1 MGQRL
6 FRQRV
11 ARAPPQTEGG
21 ARWGAAGA
29 TAPERTYRRSRR
41 GIALERAPPWRALDM
56 RFSVKRI
63 SPSCS
68 AVRTPVGPG
77 VWATVAQTPPR
88 GRSPAG
94 RRRDLGRRARSPR
107 SRRRGCGGALPVAT
121 CGAGDGG
128 ARRLAG
134 RGADRQAMDVRSRK
148 VAALHRRQ
156 GARMRERNL
165 YQRGG
170 IWWLRASVDGVERR
184 ESLRTRDVKTARRI
198 RDARIE
204 AFTAAAFRG
213 EKRVSWKE
221 AVAAWAE
228 HEAVQIAPSTARR
241 YAVSLLQCE
250 PFLEFVRRRR
260 DRRKVH
266 LSADRR
272 ATEARG
278 DPGDGPP
285 RPDGGL
291 PGPRARRGRGLAGGQ
306 PDAVEEEAAQG
317 APRPDRPSR
326 AGGDRGRDRRSHA
339 PLRRA
344 DPRRRAHRRTP
355 GRARARDLAG
365 LQPARRHARDHRQ
378 GKEAPHHPPR
388 RSRGGTFSAQPRTL
402 GAEQRIFCR
411 EGGLPF
417 AQAASDFTHLRRQ
430 VEAQAEREGQPF
442 RRFRFHD
449 LRHLYAVEAL
459 RRGVGIY
466 DLSKH
471 LGHTSV
477 KTTEI
482 YLAFLTSDEA
492 ERAKAST
499 AQIPAQSRRFA
510 G

>member
-1 MGQRL
+1 
-6 FRQRV
+6 
-11 ARAPPQTEGG
+11 
-21 ARWGAAGA
+21 
-29 TAPERTYRRSRR
+29 
-41 GIALERAPPWRALDM
+41 
-56 RFSVKRI
+56 
-63 SPSCS
+63 
-68 AVRTPVGPG
+68 
-77 VWATVAQTPPR
+77 
-88 GRSPAG
+88 
-94 RRRDLGRRARSPR
+94 
-107 SRRRGCGGALPVAT
+107 
-121 CGAGDGG
+121 
-128 ARRLAG
+128 
-134 RGADRQAMDVRSRK
+134 
-148 VAALHRRQ
+148 
-156 GARMRERNL
+156 MRERNL

-250 PFLEFVRRRR
+250 PFLELFAVDEIDGKSISALIAGRRKLGATPATVRRDLTAVSRVLEHAEAEGWREGNPTLSKRKLLKERR
-260 DRRKVH
+260 DPIVLPERAAIEAVIDAATPRFGALIRAAELTGARQDELV
-266 LSADRR
+266 R
-272 ATEARG
+272 ATWRAFN
-278 DPGDGPP
+278 
-285 RPDGGL
+285 
-291 PGPRARRGRGLAGGQ
+291 PRAATLEIIGKGRKRRTIRL
-306 PDAVEEEAAQG
+306 DEAA
-317 APRPDRPSR
+317 A
-326 AGGDRGRDRRSHA
+326 
-339 PLRRA
+339 
-344 DPRRRAHRRTP
+344 AH
-355 GRARARDLAG
+355 
-365 LQPARRHARDHRQ
+365 
-378 GKEAPHHPPR
+378 
-388 RSRGGTFSAQPRTL
+388 FSAQPRTL